1 MARKLS
7 TKITKTILTCV
18 GKDVPTTEYY
28 DEYGEDD
35 YDANAIYGQQKK
47 FAPQS
52 AVAHKKVYNDD
63 IMKPS
68 VR

>member
-1 MARKLS
+1 VCWNFSA
-7 TKITKTILTCV
+7 
-18 GKDVPTTEYY
+18 GKEIATTEYY

-52 AVAHKKVYNDD
+52 AVAHKKV
-63 IMKPS
+63 I
-68 VR
+68 

>member
-1 MARKLS
+1 MPSLENFSELYAEICS
-7 TKITKTILTCV
+7 A
-18 GKDVPTTEYY
+18 GKEIVTTEYY

-52 AVAHKKVYNDD
+52 AVAHKKV
-63 IMKPS
+63 I
-68 VR
+68 

>member
-1 MARKLS
+1 VPSLENFSEIFSA
-7 TKITKTILTCV
+7 
-18 GKDVPTTEYY
+18 GKEIATTEYY

-52 AVAHKKVYNDD
+52 AVAHKKV
-63 IMKPS
+63 I
-68 VR
+68 